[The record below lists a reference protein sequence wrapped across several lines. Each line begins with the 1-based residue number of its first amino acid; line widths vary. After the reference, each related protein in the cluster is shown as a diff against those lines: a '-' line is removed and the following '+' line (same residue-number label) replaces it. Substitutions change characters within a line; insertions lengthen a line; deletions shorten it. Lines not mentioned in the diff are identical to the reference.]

1 MTAGL
6 EARRRDPLT
15 ADVALALGLTA
26 LSFVPVVAGARDI
39 GSLEPVSV
47 ALLFL
52 QTLPLAVR
60 QRAPLVVFVMT
71 ATATILHAS
80 MAGDSLST
88 SLGALFALYTLADLR
103 ERRVSAPAAVV
114 LGAGFVGI
122 VAIKAGIPESL
133 GSIVQT
139 QLAVWVSWLLG
150 TWARE
155 RRAYIGT
162 VEERATRAERER
174 EERAE
179 RAVEQERVR
188 IARELHDV
196 VTHHVSVIVIQ
207 AGAAARALGR
217 RPADAAESI
226 QAIDAA
232 GRQALTDMRRML
244 GILAPSGG
252 VEGTAGGPDDERLEP
267 MPGLDRLGR
276 LLETVRAA
284 GLPVELTVT
293 GERRP
298 LDPGIDL
305 SAYRIVQE
313 ALTNV
318 MKHAAGARTTVAV
331 RYLPDAVELTIEDEG
346 AGGAGDAEPPPGHG
360 GPGRGV
366 IGMRER
372 VAMLGGHFEAGS
384 TGRGFRVHASLPTR
398 AVSPV
403 VA

>member
-60 QRAPLVVFVMT
+60 RRAPLVVFVMT
-71 ATATILHAS
+71 AAATILHAS

-244 GILAPSGG
+244 GILAPSAPA
-252 VEGTAGGPDDERLEP
+252 EGTTGGPDDERLEP

-293 GERRP
+293 GPRRP
-298 LDPGIDL
+298 LDPGIAL
-305 SAYRIVQE
+305 SA
-313 ALTNV
+313 
-318 MKHAAGARTTVAV
+318 
-331 RYLPDAVELTIEDEG
+331 
-346 AGGAGDAEPPPGHG
+346 
-360 GPGRGV
+360 
-366 IGMRER
+366 
-372 VAMLGGHFEAGS
+372 
-384 TGRGFRVHASLPTR
+384 
-398 AVSPV
+398 
-403 VA
+403 

>member
-1 MTAGL
+1 MTGRL
-6 EARRRDPLT
+6 ETPRWDATTTDL
-15 ADVALALGLTA
+15 AVALGLTA
-26 LSFVPVVAGARDI
+26 LSFVPVAAGAQDI
-39 GSLEPVSV
+39 GSLAPGSV

-60 QRAPLVVFVMT
+60 RRWPFAVFAVT
-71 ATATILHAS
+71 ATATIAHAS
-80 MAGDSLST
+80 LAGDSLSS
-88 SLGALFALYTLADLR
+88 SLGALFALYPLADLR
-103 ERRVSAPAAVV
+103 ERRVSAAAAVA
-114 LGAGFVGI
+114 LGVAFVTI
-122 VAIKAGIPESL
+122 VAIKAGIPASL

-162 VEERATRAERER
+162 VEERAERAERER

-179 RAVEQERVR
+179 RAVEQERTR

-217 RPADAAESI
+217 RPDDAATSI
-226 QAIDAA
+226 RAIDTA

-244 GILAPSGG
+244 GILAPPATAEDAAGRSG
-252 VEGTAGGPDDERLEP
+252 DERLEP

-276 LLETVRAA
+276 LLESVRAA

-293 GERRP
+293 GDRQQ
-298 LDPGIDL
+298 LDPGIEL

-318 MKHAAGARTTVAV
+318 LKHAAGARTTVSV
-331 RYLPDAVELTIEDEG
+331 RYLPDAVELTIEDDG
-346 AGGAGDAEPPPGHG
+346 AGQAETPPGHG
-360 GPGRGV
+360 EPGRGV

-372 VAMLGGHFEAGS
+372 VAMLGGRFEAGPME
-384 TGRGFRVHASLPTR
+384 RGFRVHALLPTE
-398 AVSPV
+398 APSPV

>member
-1 MTAGL
+1 MGMSGRPASP
-6 EARRRDPLT
+6 RWDPATTDL
-15 ADVALALGLTA
+15 AVALGLTA
-26 LSFVPVVAGARDI
+26 LSFVPVAAGAQDI
-39 GSLEPVSV
+39 GSLAPASV

-60 QRAPLVVFVMT
+60 RRAPLAVFLVT
-71 ATATILHAS
+71 ATATVAHAA
-80 MAGDSLST
+80 MAGDSLSS

-103 ERRVSAPAAVV
+103 ERRVSAPAAVA
-114 LGAGFVGI
+114 LGVSFVAI
-122 VAIKAGIPESL
+122 VAIKAGIPASL

-162 VEERATRAERER
+162 VEERAARAERER
-174 EERAE
+174 EARAE
-179 RAVEQERVR
+179 RAVERERTR

-196 VTHHVSVIVIQ
+196 VTHHVSVIIIQ
-207 AGAAARALGR
+207 AGAAARALDR
-217 RPADAAESI
+217 RPEDAAGAIE
-226 QAIDAA
+226 AIDAA
-232 GRQALTDMRRML
+232 ARQAMTDMRRML
-244 GILAPSGG
+244 GILAPASGD
-252 VEGTAGGPDDERLEP
+252 GTATPTSPDERLEP

-293 GERRP
+293 GDRRQ
-298 LDPGIDL
+298 LDPGVEL

-318 MKHAAGARTTVAV
+318 LKHSAGARTTVAV
-331 RYLPDAVELTIEDEG
+331 RYLPDAVELTVEDDG
-346 AGGAGDAEPPPGHG
+346 AGHGDAPVGHG
-360 GPGRGV
+360 EPGRGV

-372 VAMLGGHFEAGS
+372 VAMLGGTFEAGP
-384 TGRGFRVHASLPTR
+384 TGHGFRVHALLPTR
-398 AVSPV
+398 APTPV
-403 VA
+403 LA